1 MLEGQSTVQTEG
13 NTHRMENEDTE
24 INIQILK
31 AVTVQCSV
39 NGLVK
44 KFHFIS
50 WINIKST
57 RWGSNILLVQ

>member
-1 MLEGQSTVQTEG
+1 MLEGQSTIQTEG

-44 KFHFIS
+44 NFILS
-50 WINIKST
+50 PGST
-57 RWGSNILLVQ
+57 SNPPDGALIFF